1 MDTSTNQ
8 YKVTF
13 SPRLAC
19 YQITDTNGVEHA
31 NAYYTKAKAYDVLSK
46 IQAGLI
52 KFSPASTQPNK
63 ARLITF
69 C

>member
-1 MDTSTNQ
+1 MEHHTA
-8 YKVTF
+8 YKVIF
-13 SPRLAC
+13 SPSLAS
-19 YQITDTNGVEHA
+19 YQIVDSSGVEHA
-31 NAYYTKAKAYDVLSK
+31 NAYFTKAKAFEVLGK
-46 IQAGLI
+46 IQNGLI